1 MKSNPPPAHKNKIA
15 MKTAITL
22 VLGFFCFLSFES
34 CRCDPDDDNAKKEN
48 TSSESKNA
56 ENGNHPENDSI
67 SLSH

>member
-1 MKSNPPPAHKNKIA
+1 

-48 TSSESKNA
+48 TSSESKMLKTEIIRRMILYPYPIRA
-56 ENGNHPENDSI
+56 
-67 SLSH
+67 